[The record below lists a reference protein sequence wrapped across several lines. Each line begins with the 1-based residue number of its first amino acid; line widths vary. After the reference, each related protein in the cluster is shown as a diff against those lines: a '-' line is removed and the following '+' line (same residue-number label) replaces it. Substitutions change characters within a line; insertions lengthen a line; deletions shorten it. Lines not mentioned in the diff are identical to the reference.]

1 MLFIGRFPETVDK
14 RRYLFHDGFA
24 SNLPGNADR
33 DGGTMKLSISKV
45 QLLIGLQRVQNVVE
59 RRTTMP
65 ILSNALLKTDTD
77 ALSLSATDLEVGI
90 QSILPARIQEA
101 GALTVRARSLL
112 DIVRELPDTEVQIQ
126 SKDGNRV
133 EIRANKSVFN
143 VLALPAEDFPEIP
156 GFSSEESQ
164 NFVRMNGTAIMS
176 MLDKTLYAASTD
188 EARYH
193 LNGVFFETLQ
203 EGQQRLFRMVA
214 TDAHRLSLVDT
225 AEALFDN
232 EAWRLFADGI
242 IVPRKGLNELR
253 RLLAEGKD
261 DFLVTIRGRM
271 LFVKRDS
278 IFLSMRL
285 IEGKYA
291 DYRRIIPD
299 KTALGVT
306 LPREELLASLKR
318 ISLMSSDK
326 SRSVTFSLTPGS
338 LQLSSQSPELGDA
351 KEEISIDYSGEELRI
366 GFNSR
371 YLIDAVST
379 IEGENVHLELRGRQN
394 PGVIR
399 STTGPNHTSVV
410 MPMRI

>member
-1 MLFIGRFPETVDK
+1 
-14 RRYLFHDGFA
+14 
-24 SNLPGNADR
+24 
-33 DGGTMKLSISKV
+33 MKLQISKS
-45 QLLIGLQRVQNVVE
+45 QMLLGLQRVQNVVE

-65 ILSNALLKTDTD
+65 ILSNALLKTEKSG
-77 ALSLSATDLEVGI
+77 LSLSATDLEVGI
-90 QSILPARIQEA
+90 QSILPAEIMEN
-101 GALTVRARSLL
+101 GSITVKARSLL
-112 DIVRELPDTEVQIQ
+112 DIVRELPDTVIQ
-126 SKDGNRV
+126 FQNRDNNRL
-133 EIRANKSVFN
+133 EIKANKSVFN
-143 VLALPAEDFPEIP
+143 IVGLPAEDFPEIP
-156 GFSSEESQ
+156 SFSTEEHQ
-164 NFVRMNGTAIMS
+164 QFVRMNGQAVMA

-193 LNGVFFETLQ
+193 LNGVYFETLENTS
-203 EGQQRLFRMVA
+203 EGDHKGKKVFRMVA
-214 TDAHRLSLVDT
+214 TDAHRLSLVDNPET
-225 AEALFDN
+225 LFDEN
-232 EAWRLFADGI
+232 AWKLFQEGI

-253 RLLAEGKD
+253 RLLSEGKE
-261 DFLVTIRGRM
+261 DFFVTIRGKM
-271 LFVKRDS
+271 LFVKRDN

-299 KTALGVT
+299 QAINTIMVD
-306 LPREELLASLKR
+306 REAFLASLKR

-326 SRSVTFSLTPGS
+326 SRSLTFCLNPGV

-351 KEEISIDYSGEELRI
+351 NEEISVDYDGEELKI

-379 IEGENVHLELRGRQN
+379 MEGKKIILEIRGKQN

-399 STTGPNHTSVV
+399 SSDGPNHTSVV